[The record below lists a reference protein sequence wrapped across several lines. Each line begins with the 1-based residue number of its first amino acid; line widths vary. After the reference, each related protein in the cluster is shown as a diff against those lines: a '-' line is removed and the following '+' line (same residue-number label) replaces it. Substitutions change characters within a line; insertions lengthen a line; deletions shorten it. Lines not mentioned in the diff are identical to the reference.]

1 MSNPKQVR
9 LRIKGRVQ
17 GVFFRESAKEEALRL
32 GLRGWVRNT
41 WDGDVEATVQGA
53 PTEVDEF
60 VSWCHQGPPYA
71 SVESVKIEESEVIEQ
86 FQTFRVIHG

>member
-1 MSNPKQVR
+1 MSSHKQVK

-32 GLRGWVRNT
+32 GLCGWVRNT
-41 WDGDVEATVQGA
+41 RDGDVEATVQGA
-53 PTEVDEF
+53 PAEVDEF
-60 VSWCHQGPPYA
+60 VSWCHQGPPHA
-71 SVESVKIEESEVIEQ
+71 WVESVQVDNSEATEH

>member
-1 MSNPKQVR
+1 MSSPKQVR

-17 GVFFRESAKEEALRL
+17 GVFFRQSAKEEALRL

-53 PTEVDEF
+53 PAEIDEF
-60 VSWCHQGPPYA
+60 VSWCHQGPPHA
-71 SVESVKIEESEVIEQ
+71 WVESVKVDESEATEQ
-86 FQTFRVIHG
+86 YETFRVIHG

>member
-1 MSNPKQVR
+1 MSSHKQVK

-32 GLRGWVRNT
+32 GLCGWVRNT
-41 WDGDVEATVQGA
+41 RDGDVEATVQGA
-53 PTEVDEF
+53 PAEVDEF
-60 VSWCHQGPPYA
+60 VSWCHQGPPHA
-71 SVESVKIEESEVIEQ
+71 WVESVQVDDSEATEQ